1 MSRAAI
7 GEALKIGGSTVERR
21 TFLKAAGLAAA
32 SGVAASASAQSAL
45 KWQRTAKPADVVV
58 IGAGAFGGWTAL
70 RLREMGHTV
79 TLVDAY
85 GPGNARA
92 TSGGE
97 TRQIRVGYGDREV
110 YSRWVLRGMELWR
123 EREREFGLPLLSQ
136 AGRLQLA
143 TDLNAGLRGSRD
155 VFTRLKVDHELMTAA
170 DMRRRWPQMEPGENT
185 VGLYEPGALI
195 VRAHRACLAVA
206 EAAAR
211 KGVQLVSG
219 RAAPGQASGGAM
231 ANLALQGGGAVSGA
245 KYVFACGP
253 WLGRLFPDLL
263 GQKLQTPRRE
273 VYFFGM
279 PAGDD
284 RYSCPNLPVF
294 SEASHYGFPSVDGKG
309 VKVCPVG
316 GDTIMDPDNDD
327 RIVTPFQVRRSRD
340 YLARRFPGL
349 KDQPVIETRV
359 CQLENSVDE
368 HFMIQ
373 QHPGWDNVWIAG
385 GGSGH
390 GFKHGPVVGEYIAE
404 RVLGR
409 RSDPELE
416 ALFRVKDAKF

>member
-1 MSRAAI
+1 M
-7 GEALKIGGSTVERR
+7 ERR

-32 SGVAASASAQSAL
+32 SGVAGSTASAQSAL

-70 RLREMGHTV
+70 RLREMGHSV

-123 EREREFGLPLLSQ
+123 EREREFGLPLLSL

-155 VFTRLKVDHELMTAA
+155 VFTKLKVDHELMTAA
-170 DMRRRWPQMEPGENT
+170 DMRRRWPQMEPGENNM
-185 VGLYEPGALI
+185 GLYEPGALI

-211 KGVQLVSG
+211 KGVQLVAG
-219 RAAPGQASGGAM
+219 RAQPGQASGGAM
-231 ANLALQGGGAVSGA
+231 ANLALQGGETVSGA

-273 VYFFGM
+273 VYFFGA

-294 SEASHYGFPSVDGKG
+294 SEASHYGFPNVDGKG
-309 VKVCPVG
+309 IKVCPVG

-340 YLARRFPGL
+340 YIARRFPGL
-349 KDQPVIETRV
+349 KDQPIVETRV

-373 QHPGWDNVWIAG
+373 RHPGWDNVWIAG

-409 RSDPELE
+409 PTDPALE
-416 ALFRVKDAKF
+416 ALFRVKDDKF

>member
-1 MSRAAI
+1 M
-7 GEALKIGGSTVERR
+7 ERR
-21 TFLKAAGLAAA
+21 TFLKAAGLATASSMAGAA
-32 SGVAASASAQSAL
+32 VSVQPAPQ
-45 KWQRTAKPADVVV
+45 WQRTARPSDVVV

-70 RLREMGHTV
+70 RLREMGHSV

-123 EREREFGLPLLSQ
+123 EREREFGLPLLSP

-143 TDLNAGLRGSRD
+143 TDLNPGLRASRD
-155 VFTRLKVDHELMTAA
+155 VFTRLKVDHELMSAS
-170 DMRRRWPQMEPGENT
+170 DMRRRWPQMEPGEMA
-185 VGLYEPGALI
+185 VGLYEPGAMI

-211 KGVQLVSG
+211 KGVQLVAG
-219 RAAPGQASGGAM
+219 RAQPDRPTGGTLSQ
-231 ANLALQGGGAVSGA
+231 LALQGGGAVSGA
-245 KYVFACGP
+245 SYVFACGP

-263 GQKLQTPRRE
+263 GRKLQTPRRE
-273 VYFFGM
+273 VYFFGT

-284 RYSCPNLPVF
+284 RYSCPDLPVF

-309 VKVCPVG
+309 IKVCPVG
-316 GDTIMDPDNDD
+316 GDTEMDPDNDD
-327 RIVTPFQVRRSRD
+327 RIVTPFQVRRSRE
-340 YLARRFPGL
+340 YVARRFPGL
-349 KDQPVIETRV
+349 KDQPIVETRV

-368 HFMIQ
+368 HFIIQ
-373 QHPGWDNVWIAG
+373 RHPGWDNVWIAG

-409 RSDPELE
+409 RTDPALE
-416 ALFRVKDAKF
+416 ALFCVKDANF

>member
-1 MSRAAI
+1 M
-7 GEALKIGGSTVERR
+7 ERR

-32 SGVAASASAQSAL
+32 AAPVAAQTL
-45 KWQRTAKPADVVV
+45 DWQQGAAPADVVV

-123 EREREFGLPLLSQ
+123 EREREFGRPLLTR

-143 TDLNAGLRGSRD
+143 PELNAGLRATRD
-155 VFTRLKVDHELMTAA
+155 VFSRLKVDHEQMTAA
-170 DMRRRWPQMEPGENT
+170 DIRKRWPQLEPGENQ

-211 KGVQLVSG
+211 KGVQLVAG
-219 RAAPGQASGGAM
+219 RAQPGPATGGAM
-231 ANLALQGGGAVSGA
+231 AALPLQAGGSLSGA
-245 KYVFACGP
+245 AYVFACGP

-263 GQKLQTPRRE
+263 ARKLSTPRRE
-273 VYFFGM
+273 VYFFGT

-284 RYSCPNLPVF
+284 RFTAPNLPVF

-309 VKVCPVG
+309 VKICPVG
-316 GDTIMDPDNDD
+316 GDNQADPDNDD
-327 RIVTPFQVRRSRD
+327 RIITPWELRRSRD

-349 KDQPVIETRV
+349 KDQPVVEARV

-368 HFMIQ
+368 HFIIQ
-373 QHPGWDNVWIAG
+373 RHPGWDNVWIAG

-404 RVLGR
+404 RVLGKPT
-409 RSDPELE
+409 DPALE
-416 ALFRVKDAKF
+416 ALFRIKDGLF